1 MDFELAVATKSSG
14 DFSSSRMDTNNGAT
28 MGAEV
33 SKRLTGIRKVVA
45 VNAFRTAGVA
55 LQNKRLVDKI
65 KRDEEQPITFDEED
79 LNFPPLCDRKPL
91 IDKNASIEGHA
102 KTIFPIQSYNKL
114 NFNVN
119 AGAGGGTALLSIVRF
134 NSDKG
139 TAAAQ
144 VQLVRCGSSG
154 NHFETL
160 SLAKTG
166 EHSNSHSDDTS
177 NEFDVTH
184 TNSVGDLRPMA
195 LYGTSHTSLLSN
207 LPRFGNC
214 QCGIVLL
221 SSKNGVIETGIKVN
235 NPSIN
240 FSLLVLCSAS
250 PVKGTTPCNAYI
262 VHSQPLSSVP
272 FSSEKS
278 DLWKFTGKKD
288 LLKIKG
294 PQNSSVTI
302 FVNSPEDI
310 KLEITGQKAL
320 VNHTQSFVGS
330 EETILLNS
338 LNKLPMG
345 GMLVLCSHGLGADD
359 DKTTSALY
367 LVSLNKSKVDCTY
380 VQGMSGTFSSG
391 NAWTIYHKN
400 DNLVAVGPAGPCRYT
415 ILSNIL
421 SPVEI
426 NETQLAEC
434 LVTGEQQP
442 MRSGLVVYE
451 DKLMGWLTKVCQV
464 KLMMNGKVLEVV
476 PLRKLL
482 KQPDGRFGFCRELT
496 EEERK
501 PGLKLIQAFA
511 LVKDIHGVDKTMELG
526 GSPHTMVIQP
536 KGVHV
541 AVNCGG
547 PAYEA
552 LSGVVFQDTQTLFR
566 MHKEQGLF
574 CVRKLYD
581 LLSDDELT
589 AVIGNTYDGF
599 IGGTTFSNH
608 PGFFDRME
616 YEFEIPNGFYNLR
629 LYGVSKTISFINE
642 LCVQGKNVA
651 HQVTDAL
658 EKIRDK
664 VPDMTLKYT
673 DIGTVVDDGKLLL
686 SFESFNNNP
695 TARLAGLLITDMT
708 YKVPQPSDDEVAK
721 EIKSKIELADNLFPL
736 DRSLAKK
743 QIKIAGW
750 SSNLLENASGE
761 RADMSG
767 WNYGGDWKI
776 VRGGDNTESQFC
788 SSHMNCVKNQEISL
802 LAHFTEEHLDSSPE
816 IQASESFHEG
826 SCGGGFYSL
835 TITLMDADGDVI
847 ATQTTDEKGSIKSK
861 DWIRESFTFKNYGKG
876 LRFISFQTTAKDDKF
891 WAGHYGAYASAAC
904 LRVKNEVEAAAGDL
918 YDDVLNQ
925 KSEKPSIDD
934 IIRGLL
940 EEHKEVL
947 TEIQQNEEEIIDF
960 DKPLPNVVNDS
971 FPISKPVDRRQPKK
985 RREVRVFVSST
996 FRDFQEEREA
1006 LIKKAF
1012 RELNRLCTERGICFT
1027 YVDLRWGITK
1037 EQSEDGQTISICLRE
1052 IDKCPY
1058 FICLLGDRY
1067 GWSQKEVLP
1076 DKLLNRTY
1084 NVAIENHSRFNWI
1097 DSFRFDTSVTRLE
1110 ALYGALMNKESSINR
1125 SFFYVRDN
1133 QLKED
1138 DLKIM
1143 QEIQADM
1150 EAKEREDKE
1159 RKEKGG
1165 EEKEANKTEKQ
1176 SGNIEN
1182 PKEDNNKTVS
1192 ESESDGKKK
1201 ALESFW
1207 HFEQQQKFRKIV
1219 EESGMNVRKFKSVEE
1234 VQSKILED
1242 LTRCVDEDFP
1252 PGTELTGLQREREA
1266 HEAFAEVRRRIYIGR
1281 EDYFKAIDDYVSQDT
1296 DEPFVILGRSGS
1308 GKSALIANWCTR
1320 YEEKKPNHF
1329 VFMHFIGS
1337 SAESASHLNLLRR
1350 LYQEMKQFF
1359 NFPQPVP
1366 SSDRNLVLD
1375 LPSWLKQA
1383 GNRGKVMLVLDALNQ
1398 LDTGAGTKGDEQELI
1413 WLPKKLPDGVKMVLS
1428 TLPGKA
1434 YDAVQKN
1441 KWPTFEIFPLKPSEK
1456 KQIITDY
1463 MTLYAKTLSE
1473 EQMEMVIKAD
1483 QTSNPLYLKSLMDEI
1498 RIYGSF
1504 YQLTNAIKTYLR
1516 ADDPGKLFVK
1526 ILERL
1531 ETDFESGPYERPGL
1545 VKDTTTAI
1553 WCSNNGMTEAELT
1566 EYLKVSSRIWSP
1578 FYLSLEGN
1586 LINRNGVLNF
1596 FHDHL
1601 RQAVERKYLGTP
1613 DLKRKC
1619 YIGLA
1624 NFFNKK
1630 DIDHRYTEELPFL
1643 LSQAG
1648 DLKRLRATI
1657 LNVAVFQKMMAT
1669 EEGKFELIKAWQ
1681 LLGGYE
1687 QVEQA
1692 YLDKLANAETW
1703 DNTRDKA
1710 SLIRS
1715 MAGFF
1720 MQLGLQKG
1728 ARSLYERL
1736 LDALETKYQEDYSTI
1751 VYHHKKYTYKRQCVH
1766 TEVLEIGELSY
1777 GQGRLEDGL
1786 IHHLWD
1792 MQLTQNEVGLSHP
1805 RVAAILNNIAL
1816 VYDDKNEK
1824 VAGDL
1829 FKGVLNIM
1837 VQTYGQNHVDVA
1849 VVRYNL
1855 GAFLFANNLY
1865 ERARYQFNEA
1875 QRIFELFLGNDHP
1888 DTRLTEVALEKL
1900 NAIVK

>member
-1 MDFELAVATKSSG
+1 
-14 DFSSSRMDTNNGAT
+14 
-28 MGAEV
+28 MGTVV
-33 SKRLTGIRKVVA
+33 SKKQPTGTRNVVA
-45 VNAFRTAGVA
+45 VNAFRTAGAA
-55 LQNKRLVDKI
+55 LQNKRLAEKI
-65 KRDEEQPITFDEED
+65 KRDEEQPIKFDEED
-79 LNFPPLCDRKPL
+79 LNFPPLCDRKPP
-91 IDKNASIEGHA
+91 IAKNALIEGHA
-102 KTIFPIQSYNKL
+102 HAFFPIQSYNKL
-114 NFNVN
+114 SFNVN

-134 NSDKG
+134 KSN

-166 EHSNSHSDDTS
+166 EHSVYH
-177 NEFDVTH
+177 FDVTY
-184 TNSVGDLRPMA
+184 TNSVGDLCPMA
-195 LYGTSHTSLLSN
+195 IYGTSHTSLLSN

-214 QCGIVLL
+214 QCGVVLQ
-221 SSKNGVIETGIKVN
+221 SGKKGVIETGIEVN
-235 NPSIN
+235 NPSIY
-240 FSLLVLCSAS
+240 FSLVVLCSAS
-250 PVKGTTPCNAYI
+250 PVKGITPCNAYI
-262 VHSQPLSSVP
+262 VQSKPLSSVP
-272 FSSEKS
+272 FSSEKNN
-278 DLWKFTGKKD
+278 LWSFTEEND
-288 LLKIKG
+288 LLKIQG
-294 PQNSSVTI
+294 PQNSSVII
-302 FVNSPEDI
+302 FVNSPEDT
-310 KLEITGQKAL
+310 KLKITGQKAL

-330 EETILLNS
+330 EETLLLNG
-338 LNKLPMG
+338 LKKLPLG
-345 GMLVLCSHGLGADD
+345 SMLVLCSHGRGADD

-367 LVSLNKSKVDCTY
+367 LVSLNKSKVDCTF

-426 NETQLAEC
+426 NGTRLAEC

-482 KQPDGRFGFCRELT
+482 KQPDGRFGFCRELK

-511 LVKDIHGVDKTMELG
+511 LVKDIHGVDKTIELC
-526 GSPHTMVIQP
+526 GSPHTMTIQP

-552 LSGVVFQDTQTLFR
+552 LSGIVFQDTQTLFR
-566 MHKEQGLF
+566 MHKEHGLL
-574 CVRKLYD
+574 CVRKFVD
-581 LLSDDELT
+581 LLSDDKLT

-599 IGGTTFSNH
+599 IGGTSNSTH
-608 PGFFDRME
+608 PGFLDRME
-616 YEFEIPNGFYNLR
+616 YEFEIPNGSYNLR
-629 LYGVSKTISFINE
+629 LYGVSKTISFVNE
-642 LCVQGKNVA
+642 LCVQGRNVA

-664 VPDMTLKYT
+664 VPDKTLKYT
-673 DIGTVVDDGKLLL
+673 DIGTVVDDGKLLM
-686 SFESFNNNP
+686 SFGSVHNGP
-695 TARLAGLLITDMT
+695 GARLAGLLITDMT
-708 YKVPQPSDDEVAK
+708 YEEPQPSDDEVAK
-721 EIKSKIELADNLFPL
+721 EIEIKTELADNLFPL

-776 VRGGDNTESQFC
+776 VRGGDNTESRFS

-802 LAHFTEEHLDSSPE
+802 LAHFSEKHLDSSPE

-835 TITLMDADGDVI
+835 TVTLMDANGEVI
-847 ATQTTDEKGSIKSK
+847 TTQTTGEKGSIKSK
-861 DWIRESFTFKNYGKG
+861 GWIRETFTFKNYGKG
-876 LRFISFQTTAKDDKF
+876 LRFISFQATARDDKF
-891 WAGHYGAYASAAC
+891 WAGHFGAYVSAAC
-904 LRVKNEVEAAAGDL
+904 LRVKNEVAAAAGDV
-918 YDDVLNQ
+918 YDDVINE
-925 KSEKPSIDD
+925 KSGEQSIND

-940 EEHKEVL
+940 EEHKEAL
-947 TEIQQNEEEIIDF
+947 TEIQQDEDGEEIIDF
-960 DKPLPNVVNDS
+960 NKPLPNVANDS
-971 FPISKPVDRRQPKK
+971 FPISKPVYRRQPKK

-1037 EQSEDGQTISICLRE
+1037 EQSKDGQTISICLRE
-1052 IDKCPY
+1052 IDKCRPY
-1058 FICLLGDRY
+1058 FICLLGDRF

-1076 DKLLNRTY
+1076 DKLLNKTY
-1084 NVAIENHSRFNWI
+1084 NVAIENHSRFSWI

-1110 ALYGALMNKESSINR
+1110 ALYGALRNKESSINR
-1125 SFFYVRDN
+1125 AFFYIRDN
-1133 QLKED
+1133 QLEEE

-1143 QEIQADM
+1143 QEIQVDM
-1150 EAKEREDKE
+1150 EAKEKEAKE
-1159 RKEKGG
+1159 RKERGE
-1165 EEKEANKTEKQ
+1165 EEKEENKTEKQ
-1176 SGNIEN
+1176 TDSNEK
-1182 PKEDNNKTVS
+1182 PTEDNSKTVS
-1192 ESESDGKKK
+1192 EPKSDGKKK
-1201 ALESFW
+1201 ALESLW

-1219 EESGMNVRKFKSVEE
+1219 EESGMNVRKFKVAEE

-1242 LTRCVDEDFP
+1242 LTMCVDEDFP

-1266 HEAFAEVRRRIYIGR
+1266 HEAFAEVRCRIYIGR
-1281 EDYFKAIDDYVSQDT
+1281 EDYFKAIDDYGSKDT

-1320 YEEKKPNHF
+1320 YEEKNPSHF
-1329 VFMHFIGS
+1329 IFMHFIGS

-1350 LYQEMKQFF
+1350 LYEEMKQFF

-1383 GNRGKVMLVLDALNQ
+1383 GNSGKVMLVLDALNQ
-1398 LDTGAGTKGDEQELI
+1398 LDTGAGTKGDEQELK
-1413 WLPKKLPDGVKMVLS
+1413 WLPKKLPKGVKMVLS

-1434 YDAVQKN
+1434 HDAVQTN
-1441 KWPTFEIFPLKPSEK
+1441 KWPTFEIFPLQSSEK
-1456 KQIITDY
+1456 KQIITEY

-1473 EQMEMVIKAD
+1473 EQMEMIIKAD

-1498 RIYGSF
+1498 RMYGSF
-1504 YQLTNAIKTYLR
+1504 YQLTNAIETYLR

-1531 ETDFESGPYERPGL
+1531 ETDFESGSYERPGL

-1553 WCSNNGMTEAELT
+1553 WCSNKGMTEAEIT

-1578 FYLSLEGN
+1578 FYLSLEEN

-1601 RQAVERKYLGTP
+1601 RQAVERKYLGTH
-1613 DLKRKC
+1613 DLKQQC

-1630 DIDHRYTEELPFL
+1630 DIDDRYTEEVPFL

-1669 EEGKFELIKAWQ
+1669 EEGKFEMIKAWQ

-1692 YLDKLANAETW
+1692 YLDKLTKAETW
-1703 DNTRDKA
+1703 DNARDKA
-1710 SLIRS
+1710 GLIRS

-1766 TEVLEIGELSY
+1766 TDVLEVLIQLGSVCRNLGELNDAKKYLHDAISRMNKIRTPAQKLQLVKALL
-1777 GQGRLEDGL
+1777 GMGSVLRLQDNAEWAKLYLKRAQEIATDILGNN
-1786 IHHLWD
+1786 HHY
-1792 MQLTQNEVGLSHP
+1792 
-1805 RVAAILNNIAL
+1805 VAAI
-1816 VYDDKNEK
+1816 V
-1824 VAGDL
+1824 
-1829 FKGVLNIM
+1829 
-1837 VQTYGQNHVDVA
+1837 GQVPFTIQVTPSVIGLHST
-1849 VVRYNL
+1849 
-1855 GAFLFANNLY
+1855 
-1865 ERARYQFNEA
+1865 
-1875 QRIFELFLGNDHP
+1875 P
-1888 DTRLTEVALEKL
+1888 
-1900 NAIVK
+1900 